1 MVNERLRGL
10 ASRLRPAPGA
20 AAPSPS
26 PAPAPTRP
34 AAAGQPAPAD
44 VRPSP
49 AAPGVR
55 AWTVASDR
63 TAAGLGAQWDQVRV
77 ADAAPAGELPALVLV
92 ELVDGRAAGW
102 TGDDAALAALV
113 ARAVDDGVPLVVWST
128 SGGAGELS
136 WLDRATAVLVADE
149 RQRDAWAPRPVE
161 VLPLGASWVPRAGE
175 PRGDRALVVGGVAGR
190 KDLAPVTV
198 DAAQAATL
206 DVAGL
211 GRYAA
216 LVVDGRVRGAGET
229 VLDAARAGTTP
240 YCVGAVPAGLPAA
253 VAERVVLVEGDV
265 RDARHSVRARAAQ
278 PELRDRDAVLLR
290 RASARDGFD
299 ERAHD
304 LARAAGLD
312 VPRRGRTVS
321 AVVPTNRPD
330 QLDHVLD
337 QLATQ
342 RDVDL
347 ELVLVLHGI
356 TGQGD
361 RLLGRA
367 RELDLRLEVVEA
379 PVEATLGRCMN
390 LGVDRASGD
399 LVAKMDDD
407 NHYGPHYLT
416 DLADALRG
424 SGAGLAGK
432 WAHYVWLRS
441 TGAVV
446 LRYPDHENTFGTRVQ
461 GGSMLFEGDV
471 VRELRFGDHLPR
483 AVDTDIL
490 DRSAAAGVPIF
501 SADRF
506 GYVSVRGTDRMG
518 HTWTVSDETF
528 LTAAGRLEFFGDPRT
543 HVDV

>member
-1 MVNERLRGL
+1 
-10 ASRLRPAPGA
+10 
-20 AAPSPS
+20 
-26 PAPAPTRP
+26 
-34 AAAGQPAPAD
+34 
-44 VRPSP
+44 
-49 AAPGVR
+49 
-55 AWTVASDR
+55 
-63 TAAGLGAQWDQVRV
+63 
-77 ADAAPAGELPALVLV
+77 
-92 ELVDGRAAGW
+92 
-102 TGDDAALAALV
+102 
-113 ARAVDDGVPLVVWST
+113 
-128 SGGAGELS
+128 
-136 WLDRATAVLVADE
+136 
-149 RQRDAWAPRPVE
+149 
-161 VLPLGASWVPRAGE
+161 
-175 PRGDRALVVGGVAGR
+175 
-190 KDLAPVTV
+190 
-198 DAAQAATL
+198 
-206 DVAGL
+206 
-211 GRYAA
+211 
-216 LVVDGRVRGAGET
+216 
-229 VLDAARAGTTP
+229 
-240 YCVGAVPAGLPAA
+240 
-253 VAERVVLVEGDV
+253 VLVEGDV
-265 RDARHSVRARAAQ
+265 RDARHAVRARAAQ

-290 RASARDGFD
+290 RASAREGFD
-299 ERAHD
+299 ERAHG
-304 LARAAGLD
+304 LARAAGLE

-321 AVVPTNRPD
+321 AVVPTNRPA

-337 QLATQ
+337 QLAAQ
-342 RDVDL
+342 RDVDV

-356 TGQGD
+356 TGEGD

-367 RELDLRLEVVEA
+367 RDLGLRLEVVEA
-379 PVEATLGRCMN
+379 PVEAPLGRCMN

-416 DLADALRG
+416 DLADALRS

-441 TGAVV
+441 TDAVV